1 MILVLKM
8 TKKYHITWYWCQNIR
23 DNMVEKRVKKLGQ
36 GPPPFRAMPERN
48 RFFLW
53 EVFPYPSPQAGDV
66 VASQLQAQHCR
77 WEGPRTSRR
86 SGGWEN
92 KWWWLGKQMGM
103 VQKYQDLLL
112 FTCSLLSSF
121 CFCSVMSS
129 SFSCFEPRRVRAVN
143 EYEYLPMLNIKISKY
158 KNTKI
163 QKYKNTKIQ

>member
-1 MILVLKM
+1 MYMSLYFSKIYM
-8 TKKYHITWYWCQNIR
+8 YNYI
-23 DNMVEKRVKKLGQ
+23 
-36 GPPPFRAMPERN
+36 
-48 RFFLW
+48 FL
-53 EVFPYPSPQAGDV
+53 YASTDPSPQAGDV

-92 KWWWLGKQMGM
+92 KWWWLGKQIVV
-103 VQKYQDLLL
+103 VQQYLLL

-143 EYEYLPMLNIKISKY
+143 EYEYVPMLNIKI
-158 KNTKI
+158 
-163 QKYKNTKIQ
+163 QKYKNVCIRLKYLRTMWTASTTLSKLSLQLLAKSIFD

>member
-1 MILVLKM
+1 MY
-8 TKKYHITWYWCQNIR
+8 TYNIFLYAST
-23 DNMVEKRVKKLGQ
+23 D
-36 GPPPFRAMPERN
+36 PF
-48 RFFLW
+48 
-53 EVFPYPSPQAGDV
+53 PQAGDV

-92 KWWWLGKQMGM
+92 KWWWLDKQIVV
-103 VQKYQDLLL
+103 VQQYQDLLL

-143 EYEYLPMLNIKISKY
+143 EYEYVPMLNI
-158 KNTKI
+158 KI
-163 QKYKNTKIQ
+163 QKYKNTKYKNVWICLKYLRTMWTASTTLSKLSLQLLAKSIFD